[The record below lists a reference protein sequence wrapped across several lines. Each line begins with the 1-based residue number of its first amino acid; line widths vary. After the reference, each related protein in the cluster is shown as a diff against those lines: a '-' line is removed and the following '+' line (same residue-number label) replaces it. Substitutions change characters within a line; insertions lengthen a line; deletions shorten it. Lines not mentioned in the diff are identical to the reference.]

1 MQEDPKQSAV
11 SMMCRLSMEFANEF
25 LSSSRDD
32 GGGVIDTRDFPLLL
46 FICGSCISRLS
57 RDLAL

>member
-11 SMMCRLSMEFANEF
+11 SMMCRPGMEIADNF

-32 GGGVIDTRDFPLLL
+32 GGGVVDARDFPLLL
-46 FICGSCISRLS
+46 SICGNWHI
-57 RDLAL
+57 